1 MRGNEQPQDTVFSY
15 VSLEQR
21 VPCDHPL
28 RAIRQMVD
36 QALKELSSHLDGL
49 YASTGRPS
57 IAPEKLLRALLLQA
71 LYGKRSER
79 LLMEELDYSLLFRW
93 FVGLAIDDEV
103 WDATVFSK
111 NRDRLIEGEVAARF
125 FAAVRSQ
132 LEGSGLLSDEH
143 FTVDGTMLEAW
154 ANRRSFREKAAPP
167 ERGSGHGG
175 KRLLRDTHESTTD
188 PEARLFRK
196 CKAGAAKPCYLG
208 HVLTENQH
216 GLIVGACVSEAGTRA
231 EREAALLL
239 LDQGAKGRRRTLG
252 ADKQYQE
259 PRFVEALRQR
269 DIVPH
274 VAEYERGNLQRN
286 SLRAEE
292 RNSAGFQ
299 QSQRKRKL
307 VEQSFAWIK
316 HWAGF
321 RQVKL
326 QSRKRVE
333 WLFQIAATA
342 YNLVRMTRL
351 MVPGNLGP
359 HGVRDWRKGVR
370 YSIRLKQQPNEDCG
384 TKNTEFFSTLFSP
397 RGTSA
402 TKVGLLYASI
412 EALKA

>member
-1 MRGNEQPQDTVFSY
+1 MRGNEEQQDAVFSY

-21 VPCDHPL
+21 VPADHPL
-28 RAIRQMVD
+28 RAIRKMVD
-36 QALKELSSHLDGL
+36 EGLKELSPQLERL
-49 YASTGRPS
+49 YSSTGRPS

-93 FVGLAIDDEV
+93 FVGLAMDDEV

-111 NRDRLIEGEVAARF
+111 NRERLLEGEIASRF
-125 FAAVRSQ
+125 FAAVRGQ
-132 LEGSGLLSDEH
+132 LERSGLLSDEH

-154 ANRRSFREKAAPP
+154 ANRRSFREKAEPP
-167 ERGSGHGG
+167 QRGSGYGG
-175 KRLLRDTHESTTD
+175 KRLLRDTHESRSD

-196 CKAGAAKPCYLG
+196 CNAGAAEPCYLG
-208 HVLTENQH
+208 HVLAENQH
-216 GLIVGACVSEAGTRA
+216 GLIIGACVTEAGTRA
-231 EREAALLL
+231 EREAALVL
-239 LDQGAKGRRRTLG
+239 LDQVATGKRRTLG

-259 PRFVEALRQR
+259 PRFVSALRER

-292 RNSAGFQ
+292 RNSAGFLH
-299 QSQRKRKL
+299 SQRKRKL

-316 HWAGF
+316 HWAGL

-326 QSRKRVE
+326 RSRRRVE

-342 YNLVRMTRL
+342 YNLVRMRRL
-351 MVPGNLGP
+351 LA
-359 HGVRDWRKGVR
+359 
-370 YSIRLKQQPNEDCG
+370 
-384 TKNTEFFSTLFSP
+384 
-397 RGTSA
+397 GTS
-402 TKVGLLYASI
+402 
-412 EALKA
+412 

>member
-1 MRGNEQPQDTVFSY
+1 MRGNEERQDAVFSY

-21 VPCDHPL
+21 VPSDHPL
-28 RAIRQMVD
+28 RAIRKMVD
-36 QALKELSSHLDGL
+36 QALGELSAHLDGL

-57 IAPEKLLRALLLQA
+57 IAPEKLMRALLLQA

-93 FVGLAIDDEV
+93 FVGLGIDDEV

-111 NRDRLIEGEVAARF
+111 NRDRLIEGEIAAQF
-125 FAAVRSQ
+125 FAAVRGQ
-132 LEGSGLLSDEH
+132 LERSGLLSDEH

-154 ANRRSFREKAAPP
+154 ANRRSFREKADPP

-188 PEARLFRK
+188 REARLFRK
-196 CKAGAAKPCYLG
+196 CSAGAAEPCYLG
-208 HVLTENQH
+208 HVLADNRY
-216 GLIVGACVSEAGTRA
+216 GLLVGACVTEAGSRA
-231 EREAALLL
+231 EREAALAM
-239 LDQGAKGRRRTLG
+239 LDQLRTGKRRTLG

-259 PRFVEALRQR
+259 PRFIAALRQR
-269 DIVPH
+269 RVVPH
-274 VAEYERGNLQRN
+274 VAEYERGNLQQRN
-286 SLRAEE
+286 SLRARE
-292 RNSAGFQ
+292 RQGAGFR

-326 QSRKRVE
+326 RSRKRVE
-333 WLFQIAATA
+333 WLFQLAASA

-351 MVPGNLGP
+351 QT
-359 HGVRDWRKGVR
+359 D
-370 YSIRLKQQPNEDCG
+370 
-384 TKNTEFFSTLFSP
+384 T
-397 RGTSA
+397 A
-402 TKVGLLYASI
+402 
-412 EALKA
+412 

>member
-1 MRGNEQPQDTVFSY
+1 MRGNDQQQDGVFSY

-21 VPCDHPL
+21 VPASHPL

-36 QALKELSSHLDGL
+36 EALQQLWSRFEQL
-49 YASTGRPS
+49 YAATGRPS

-93 FVGLAIDDEV
+93 FVGLAMDDEV

-111 NRDRLIEGEVAARF
+111 NRDRLIGGEIASCF
-125 FAAVRSQ
+125 FEAVRGQ
-132 LEGSGLLSDEH
+132 LERSGLLNDEH

-154 ANRRSFREKAAPP
+154 ANRRSFREKTDPP
-167 ERGSGHGG
+167 TRGSGDRG
-175 KRLLRDTHESTTD
+175 KLLLRDTHESHSD
-188 PEARLFRK
+188 PEARLYRK
-196 CKAGAAKPCYLG
+196 CKAGAAEPSYLG
-208 HVLTENQH
+208 HVLTENDH
-216 GLIVGACVSEAGTRA
+216 GLIVAACVTEAGTRA
-231 EREAALLL
+231 EREAALAM
-239 LDQGAKGRRRTLG
+239 LDRQPPRKRRTLG

-259 PRFVEALRQR
+259 PRFVEALRAR
-269 DIVPH
+269 HIVPY

-292 RNSAGFQ
+292 RSSPEFAH
-299 QSQRKRKL
+299 SQRKRKL

-326 QSRKRVE
+326 RTRRRVE

-351 MVPGNLGP
+351 RVAMG
-359 HGVRDWRKGVR
+359 
-370 YSIRLKQQPNEDCG
+370 
-384 TKNTEFFSTLFSP
+384 
-397 RGTSA
+397 
-402 TKVGLLYASI
+402 
-412 EALKA
+412 

>member
-1 MRGNEQPQDTVFSY
+1 MRGNEQQQEAVFSY

-21 VPCDHPL
+21 VPTDHPL
-28 RAIRQMVD
+28 RAIRKMVD
-36 QALKELSSHLDGL
+36 RALGELSAHLDGL

-111 NRDRLIEGEVAARF
+111 NRDRLIEGEI
-125 FAAVRSQ
+125 AAVRGQ
-132 LEGSGLLSDEH
+132 LEGSGLLNDEH

-154 ANRRSFREKAAPP
+154 ANRRSFREKAFPP
-167 ERGSGHGG
+167 ERGSGHQG
-175 KRLLRDTHESTTD
+175 KRLLRDTHESSTD

-196 CKAGAAKPCYLG
+196 SNAGAAEACYLG

-216 GLIVGACVSEAGTRA
+216 GLIVGACVTEAGTRA
-231 EREAALLL
+231 EREAALDL
-239 LDQGAKGRRRTLG
+239 LDRGAKGRRRTLG

-274 VAEYERGNLQRN
+274 IAEYERGNLQRN
-286 SLRAEE
+286 SLREEE

-326 QSRKRVE
+326 RGRKRVE
-333 WLFQIAATA
+333 WLFQIAAAA

-351 MVPGNLGP
+351 LA
-359 HGVRDWRKGVR
+359 
-370 YSIRLKQQPNEDCG
+370 
-384 TKNTEFFSTLFSP
+384 SP
-397 RGTSA
+397 A
-402 TKVGLLYASI
+402 
-412 EALKA
+412 

>member
-1 MRGNEQPQDTVFSY
+1 
-15 VSLEQR
+15 
-21 VPCDHPL
+21 
-28 RAIRQMVD
+28 
-36 QALKELSSHLDGL
+36 
-49 YASTGRPS
+49 
-57 IAPEKLLRALLLQA
+57 
-71 LYGKRSER
+71 
-79 LLMEELDYSLLFRW
+79 
-93 FVGLAIDDEV
+93 
-103 WDATVFSK
+103 
-111 NRDRLIEGEVAARF
+111 
-125 FAAVRSQ
+125 
-132 LEGSGLLSDEH
+132 
-143 FTVDGTMLEAW
+143 
-154 ANRRSFREKAAPP
+154 
-167 ERGSGHGG
+167 
-175 KRLLRDTHESTTD
+175 
-188 PEARLFRK
+188 LFRK

-351 MVPGNLGP
+351 MVPAN
-359 HGVRDWRKGVR
+359 
-370 YSIRLKQQPNEDCG
+370 
-384 TKNTEFFSTLFSP
+384 
-397 RGTSA
+397 
-402 TKVGLLYASI
+402 
-412 EALKA
+412 

>member
-1 MRGNEQPQDTVFSY
+1 MRGNEQGQDAVFSY

-21 VPCDHPL
+21 VPSDHPL
-28 RAIRQMVD
+28 RKIRRLVD
-36 QALKELSSHLDGL
+36 LALGELSGHFDGL

-125 FAAVRSQ
+125 FTAVRGQ
-132 LEGSGLLSDEH
+132 LERSGLLSDEH

-154 ANRRSFREKAAPP
+154 ANRRSFREKADPP

-175 KRLLRDTHESTTD
+175 KILLRDTHESSTD
-188 PEARLFRK
+188 REARLFRK
-196 CKAGAAKPCYLG
+196 CNAGAAEPCYLG

-216 GLIVGACVSEAGTRA
+216 GLIVEACVTQAGTRA
-231 EREAALLL
+231 EREAALVL
-239 LDQGAKGRRRTLG
+239 LDRAARGRRRTLG

-259 PRFVEALRQR
+259 RQFVEALRER
-269 DIVPH
+269 NIVPH

-286 SLRAEE
+286 SLREEE
-292 RNSAGFQ
+292 RNSVGFQ

-326 QSRKRVE
+326 RSQKRVE
-333 WLFQIAATA
+333 WLFQIAATT

-351 MVPGNLGP
+351 LA
-359 HGVRDWRKGVR
+359 
-370 YSIRLKQQPNEDCG
+370 
-384 TKNTEFFSTLFSP
+384 ST
-397 RGTSA
+397 A
-402 TKVGLLYASI
+402 
-412 EALKA
+412 

>member
-1 MRGNEQPQDTVFSY
+1 MRGDDQQQDGVFSY

-21 VPCDHPL
+21 VPRSHPL
-28 RAIRQMVD
+28 RTIRKLVD
-36 QALKELSSHLDGL
+36 EALVELSGRFDEL

-111 NRDRLIEGEVAARF
+111 NRDRLIEGQIASRF
-125 FAAVRSQ
+125 FVAVRGQ
-132 LEGSGLLSDEH
+132 LERSGLLSDEH

-154 ANRRSFREKAAPP
+154 ANRRSFREKTDPP

-175 KRLLRDTHESTTD
+175 KRLLRDTHASRTD
-188 PEARLFRK
+188 PEARLYRK
-196 CKAGAAKPCYLG
+196 CNAGAAEPCYLG
-208 HVLTENQH
+208 HVLAENDH
-216 GLIVGACVSEAGTRA
+216 GLIVAACVTEAGTRA

-239 LDQGAKGRRRTLG
+239 LDQCRSRKRRTLG

-259 PRFVEALRQR
+259 RQFVAALRSR
-269 DIVPH
+269 GIVPH
-274 VAEYERGNLQRN
+274 VAEYEQGQLRQRN

-292 RNSAGFQ
+292 RESGEFVE
-299 QSQRKRKL
+299 SQRKRKL

-316 HWAGF
+316 HWAGL

-326 QSRKRVE
+326 RSRRRVE
-333 WLFQIAATA
+333 WLFQMAAAA

-351 MVPGNLGP
+351 LP
-359 HGVRDWRKGVR
+359 
-370 YSIRLKQQPNEDCG
+370 Q
-384 TKNTEFFSTLFSP
+384 
-397 RGTSA
+397 SA
-402 TKVGLLYASI
+402 
-412 EALKA
+412 

>member
-1 MRGNEQPQDTVFSY
+1 MRGNEQQQDAVFSY

-21 VPCDHPL
+21 VPTDHPL
-28 RAIRQMVD
+28 RAIRKMVD
-36 QALKELSSHLDGL
+36 QALRELSPHFDSL

-93 FVGLAIDDEV
+93 FVGLAIDDEI

-111 NRDRLIEGEVAARF
+111 NRDRLIEGEIAVRF
-125 FAAVRSQ
+125 FAAVGKQ
-132 LEGSGLLSDEH
+132 LEQSGWLSDEH
-143 FTVDGTMLEAW
+143 FTVDGTLLEAW
-154 ANRRSFREKAAPP
+154 ANRRSFREKADPA

-196 CKAGAAKPCYLG
+196 CKAGAAEPCYLG

-231 EREAALLL
+231 EREAALQL
-239 LDQGAKGRRRTLG
+239 LDQAAKGRRRTLG

-269 DIVPH
+269 NIVPH
-274 VAEYERGNLQRN
+274 IAEYERGNLQRN
-286 SLRAEE
+286 SLREEE
-292 RNSAGFQ
+292 RNSADFQ

-326 QSRKRVE
+326 QSRRRVE
-333 WLFQIAATA
+333 WLFQIAAAA
-342 YNLVRMTRL
+342 YNLVRATRL
-351 MVPGNLGP
+351 LVP
-359 HGVRDWRKGVR
+359 
-370 YSIRLKQQPNEDCG
+370 
-384 TKNTEFFSTLFSP
+384 
-397 RGTSA
+397 
-402 TKVGLLYASI
+402 AS
-412 EALKA
+412 